1 MLPILVMIMMLVF
14 VKAIILYGDHYDG
27 DDCGDHMVMMMIVM
41 LMMMKTLSD
50 KSSDLFWRIFW
61 VAERERL

>member
-1 MLPILVMIMMLVF
+1 MLPILVIIMMIMMIMMLVF

-41 LMMMKTLSD
+41 LMMMKALSD
-50 KSSDLFWRIFW
+50 KSSDLFWRIF
-61 VAERERL
+61 